1 MKLDLTDTLYALSF
15 ALDTVQEEMGEI
27 SNHHGKNVAFISC
40 IMGKYLNYDKYLLN
54 DLVGLAILHDN
65 AFTEYAREEYNN
77 GSLLDYEALKK
88 KLMEIVKLREG
99 FLKAPMHCVV
109 GERNI
114 KLIPF
119 YNDVKNVILYHHENA
134 DGSGP
139 LGIKESETNELAQII
154 HIADLVDVFFD
165 LETMTE
171 YDFSLAM
178 KKIESFRGTLFS
190 NKMVDTL
197 LNSLK
202 YEHIKYLQEKG
213 VIEFL
218 RENVETE
225 MKDYTDEQIEGICL
239 FFAKIIDY
247 KSSTTKKHSLNVAL
261 RCFEM
266 ATYYGFDN
274 EKRIR
279 FLFAGAMHDIGKLII
294 NNDVLEKPDKLTK
307 EERILMMH
315 HVDETKN
322 ILSKIK
328 GIDDIIQWASRHH
341 ERMDG
346 SGYPDGLKDSDLSFE
361 DKLLQTIDVYQ
372 ALVEERSYKEGYS
385 HEEAIRI
392 LRAMAGQLDDRIITD
407 LDRCFT
413 GGRI

>member
-40 IMGKYLNYDKYLLN
+40 IMGKYLNYDKYMLN

-65 AFTEYAREEYNN
+65 AFTEYVREEYNN
-77 GSLLDYEALKK
+77 GDLLDYEKLKT

-109 GERNI
+109 GEKNI

-119 YNDVKNVILYHHENA
+119 NSDVTNVILYHHENA

-139 LGIKESETNELAQII
+139 LGIKEEDTNEFAQII

-165 LETMTE
+165 LKTMTE
-171 YDFSLAM
+171 YDFKLAM

-202 YEHIKYLQEKG
+202 FEHIEYLQEHG
-213 VIEFL
+213 VIPFL
-218 RENVETE
+218 KVNVETE
-225 MKDYTDEQIEGICL
+225 IKDYSDDQIENICL
-239 FFAKIIDY
+239 FFARIIDY
-247 KSSTTKKHSLNVAL
+247 KSSTTKKHSLDVAL
-261 RCFEM
+261 KCYEM
-266 ATYYGFDN
+266 ATFYGFSN

-279 FLFAGAMHDIGKLII
+279 FLFAGAMHDIGKLVV
-294 NNDVLEKPDKLTK
+294 NNDILEKPTALTENEK
-307 EERILMMH
+307 ELMMY
-315 HVDETKN
+315 HVIETKN
-322 ILSKIK
+322 ILSSIN
-328 GIDDIIQWASRHH
+328 GIEDIVRWASRHH
-341 ERMDG
+341 ERLDG
-346 SGYPDGLKDSDLSFE
+346 SGYPNGLKEEDLSLE
-361 DKLLQTIDVYQ
+361 DKLLAHIDIYQ
-372 ALVEERSYKEGYS
+372 ALREKRSYKESYT
-385 HEEAIRI
+385 HEEAIEE
-392 LRAMAGQLDDRIITD
+392 MKKMNGLDMHIIFD
-407 LDRCFT
+407 IDNCFKENN
-413 GGRI
+413 